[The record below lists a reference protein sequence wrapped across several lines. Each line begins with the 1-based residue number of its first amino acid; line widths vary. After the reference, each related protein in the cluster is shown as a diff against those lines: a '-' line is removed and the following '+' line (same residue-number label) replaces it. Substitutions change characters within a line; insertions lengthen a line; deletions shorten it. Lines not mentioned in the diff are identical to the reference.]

1 MTPMQPSNSPPAS
14 LPSAAPRAR
23 PTSRSVD
30 EPRAARVDA
39 HPRTPASTR
48 RHDPQ
53 GDDGASTRA
62 RHEGAPNHAAS
73 DVPVAEPARV
83 VADVPTWVLLHIEAT
98 ARGFRNALAFK
109 RWCIRR
115 EVVIK
120 RDGKRLW
127 VAPSDV
133 DRAVERLP
141 SRAVE
146 PSVMSAVA
154 AIQSRR
160 R

>member
-1 MTPMQPSNSPPAS
+1 M
-14 LPSAAPRAR
+14 
-23 PTSRSVD
+23 
-30 EPRAARVDA
+30 
-39 HPRTPASTR
+39 
-48 RHDPQ
+48 
-53 GDDGASTRA
+53 
-62 RHEGAPNHAAS
+62 
-73 DVPVAEPARV
+73 
-83 VADVPTWVLLHIEAT
+83 PTWVLLHIEAT